1 MPREVPQQ
9 APKQQNRSVDRVE
22 RPRRAGGDPE
32 SPGESPVVASAA
44 GDSAAGSYAST
55 ANYRLELNGSH
66 DGAVVLLHGLGG
78 ELGQLWG
85 LTPGEVGGRPA
96 PILAADARE
105 HGSTFTADMGPLS
118 FDAMGQDVTSL
129 ADNLQLG
136 PKLVLVGVSMGAATA
151 LAVAT
156 KEPGRVPARVIGWP
170 AWLNQPLPDN
180 LRAFPEVAKLLR
192 AVGPERGRV
201 IFQESARYREI
212 EAISP
217 SGAASLLG
225 QFDQPGA
232 VARARRLEEM
242 PSSVPYQDV
251 RSIRSLSVPVL
262 VIGAPSDPVHPIG
275 YAEELASLIPGSRL
289 ALLTSRDLSPERN
302 RADLESNVTGFLA
315 DLAPMPGQ

>member
-1 MPREVPQQ
+1 V
-9 APKQQNRSVDRVE
+9 
-22 RPRRAGGDPE
+22 GDSSLGDS
-32 SPGESPVVASAA
+32 SPGD
-44 GDSAAGSYAST
+44 GDFGDGAAGSYAST

-66 DGAVVLLHGLGG
+66 EGAVVLLHGLGG
-78 ELGQLWG
+78 ELDQLWG
-85 LTPGEVGGRPA
+85 VTPGEVGGRPA
-96 PILAADARE
+96 PMLAADARE

-118 FDAMGQDVTSL
+118 FDAMARDVISL
-129 ADNLQLG
+129 ADNLHLG

-156 KEPGRVPARVIGWP
+156 KHPSRVHALVIVRP

-180 LRAFPEVAKLLR
+180 LRAFPEVAGLLR
-192 AVGPERGRV
+192 AVGPERGRA
-201 IFQESARYREI
+201 IFKESARYREI

-242 PSSVPYQDV
+242 PSSVPYLDRGSV
-251 RSIRSLSVPVL
+251 RSLSLPVL

-275 YAEELASLIPGSRL
+275 YAEELASLVPGSRL
-289 ALLTSRDLSPERN
+289 AVLTSRDLSPERN
-302 RADLESNVTGFLA
+302 RADLEAAVTRFLA

>member
-1 MPREVPQQ
+1 MGDSTVGDSSLGDSSPSDSSEDDSSR
-9 APKQQNRSVDRVE
+9 
-22 RPRRAGGDPE
+22 GGSSRGGS
-32 SPGESPVVASAA
+32 SPGDGAF
-44 GDSAAGSYAST
+44 GDGAAGSYAST

-66 DGAVVLLHGLGG
+66 DGAVVFLHGLGG
-78 ELGQLWG
+78 ELSQLWG
-85 LTPGEVGGRPA
+85 LAPGEVGGRPA
-96 PILAADARE
+96 PVLAPDARE
-105 HGSTFTADMGPLS
+105 HGSTFTAGTGPLS
-118 FDAMGQDVTSL
+118 FDAMAQDVASL

-151 LAVAT
+151 LAVAI
-156 KEPGRVPARVIGWP
+156 KDPGRVHALVIVRP

-192 AVGPERGRV
+192 TVGPERGRV

-217 SGAASLLG
+217 SGAGSLLG
-225 QFDQPGA
+225 QFDQPKA

-275 YAEELASLIPGSRL
+275 YAEELASLIPVSRL
-289 ALLTSRDLSPERN
+289 TVLTSRDLSPERN
-302 RADLESNVTGFLA
+302 RADLEAGVTRFLA
-315 DLAPMPGQ
+315 DLVPMPAQ

>member
-1 MPREVPQQ
+1 L
-9 APKQQNRSVDRVE
+9 
-22 RPRRAGGDPE
+22 GG
-32 SPGESPVVASAA
+32 SAA
-44 GDSAAGSYAST
+44 ASYAST

-85 LTPGEVGGRPA
+85 LMPGEVGGRPA

-118 FDAMGQDVTSL
+118 FDAMAQDVTSL

-156 KEPGRVPARVIGWP
+156 LDPGRVHALVIVRP

-180 LRAFPEVAKLLR
+180 LRAFPEVARLLR
-192 AVGPERGRV
+192 AVGPETGRV

-217 SGAASLLG
+217 SGAVSLLG

-242 PSSVPYQDV
+242 PSSVPYLD
-251 RSIRSLSVPVL
+251 RGSIRSLSVPVL

-275 YAEELASLIPGSRL
+275 YAEELASLMPGSRL
-289 ALLTSRDLSPERN
+289 AVLTSRDLSPERN
-302 RADLESNVTGFLA
+302 RADLEAAVTRFLA

>member
-1 MPREVPQQ
+1 M
-9 APKQQNRSVDRVE
+9 VDSTVGNSS
-22 RPRRAGGDPE
+22 A
-32 SPGESPVVASAA
+32 GESPT
-44 GDSAAGSYAST
+44 GDSPAGTTPSGDGDFGDGAAGSYAST

-66 DGAVVLLHGLGG
+66 EGAVVLLHGLGG
-78 ELGQLWG
+78 ELDQLWG
-85 LTPGEVGGRPA
+85 VTPGEVGGRPA
-96 PILAADARE
+96 PMLAADARE

-118 FDAMGQDVTSL
+118 FDAMARDVISL
-129 ADNLQLG
+129 ADNLHLG

-151 LAVAT
+151 LVVAT
-156 KEPGRVPARVIGWP
+156 KHPSRVHALAIVRP

-180 LRAFPEVAKLLR
+180 LRAFPEVAGLLR
-192 AVGPERGRV
+192 AFGPERGRA

-217 SGAASLLG
+217 SGEASLLG

-242 PSSVPYQDV
+242 PSSVPYLDRGSV
-251 RSIRSLSVPVL
+251 RSLSLPVL

-275 YAEELASLIPGSRL
+275 YAEELASLVPGSRL
-289 ALLTSRDLSPERN
+289 AVLTSRDLSPERN
-302 RADLESNVTGFLA
+302 RADLEAAVTRFLA

>member
-1 MPREVPQQ
+1 MGDSTVG
-9 APKQQNRSVDRVE
+9 DR
-22 RPRRAGGDPE
+22 
-32 SPGESPVVASAA
+32 SPGDSSP
-44 GDSAAGSYAST
+44 GDSSPGDRAFGDGAAGSYAST

-66 DGAVVLLHGLGG
+66 EGAVVLLHGLGG
-78 ELGQLWG
+78 ELSQLWG

-118 FDAMGQDVTSL
+118 FDAMAQDATSL
-129 ADNLQLG
+129 ADSLQLG

-151 LAVAT
+151 MAVAIRD
-156 KEPGRVPARVIGWP
+156 PGRVHALVIVRP
-170 AWLNQPLPDN
+170 AWLNQPLPNN

-192 AVGPERGRV
+192 GVGAERGRA
-201 IFQESARYREI
+201 IFQESALYREI

-242 PSSVPYQDV
+242 PSSVPYQGPEP
-251 RSIRSLSVPVL
+251 IQSLSVPVL

-289 ALLTSRDLSPERN
+289 AVLASRDLSPERN
-302 RADLESNVTGFLA
+302 RADLETAVTRFLA
-315 DLAPMPGQ
+315 DLAPMSGGHR

>member
-1 MPREVPQQ
+1 VRD
-9 APKQQNRSVDRVE
+9 S
-22 RPRRAGGDPE
+22 
-32 SPGESPVVASAA
+32 SPGDSSP
-44 GDSAAGSYAST
+44 GDGAAGSYAST

-66 DGAVVLLHGLGG
+66 DGAVVFLHGLGG
-78 ELGQLWG
+78 ELSQLWG

-105 HGSTFTADMGPLS
+105 HGSTFTGDMGPLS
-118 FDAMGQDVTSL
+118 FDAMAQDLTSL

-151 LAVAT
+151 LAVEI
-156 KEPGRVPARVIGWP
+156 KDPGRVHALVIVRP

-180 LRAFPEVAKLLR
+180 LRAFPEVAELLR

-201 IFQESARYREI
+201 IFQESERYREI
-212 EAISP
+212 DAISA

-225 QFDQPGA
+225 QFDQPKA

-242 PSSVPYQDV
+242 PSSVPYEDV

-289 ALLTSRDLSPERN
+289 TVLTSRDLSPERN
-302 RADLESNVTGFLA
+302 RADLESAVTRFLA

>member
-1 MPREVPQQ
+1 VGESTFGDSPR
-9 APKQQNRSVDRVE
+9 
-22 RPRRAGGDPE
+22 GDS
-32 SPGESPVVASAA
+32 SPGDGAF
-44 GDSAAGSYAST
+44 GDRAAGSYAST

-78 ELGQLWG
+78 ELSQLWG
-85 LTPGEVGGRPA
+85 LTAGEVGGRPS

-105 HGSTFTADMGPLS
+105 HGRTFTADMGPLS
-118 FDAMGQDVTSL
+118 FEAMAQDLTGL
-129 ADNLQLG
+129 ADHLQLG

-151 LAVAT
+151 LAVAI
-156 KEPGRVPARVIGWP
+156 KDPGRVYALVIVRP

-180 LRAFPEVAKLLR
+180 LRAFPEVAQLLR
-192 AVGPERGRV
+192 AVGPEKGRA

-225 QFDQPGA
+225 QFDQSKA

-251 RSIRSLSVPVL
+251 RSIMSLSVPVL

-289 ALLTSRDLSPERN
+289 AVLTSRDLSPERN
-302 RADLESNVTGFLA
+302 RADLEAAVTGFLA
-315 DLAPMPGQ
+315 DLAPMPGRHL

>member
-1 MPREVPQQ
+1 M
-9 APKQQNRSVDRVE
+9 
-22 RPRRAGGDPE
+22 GDSAVGDSAVGDSAVGDS
-32 SPGESPVVASAA
+32 SPGDSSP
-44 GDSAAGSYAST
+44 GDSSPGDGAFGDGAAGSYAST

-118 FDAMGQDVTSL
+118 FDAMAQDVTSL

-156 KEPGRVPARVIGWP
+156 KDPGRVHALVIVRP

-192 AVGPERGRV
+192 AVGPERGRA

-225 QFDQPGA
+225 QFDQPKA

-242 PSSVPYQDV
+242 PSSVPYQGPE
-251 RSIRSLSVPVL
+251 SIRSLSVPVL

-275 YAEELASLIPGSRL
+275 YAEELASLVPGSRL
-289 ALLTSRDLSPERN
+289 AVLTSRDLSPERN
-302 RADLESNVTGFLA
+302 RADLEAAVTRFLA